1 MKKKPY
7 IINTSR
13 SQCVESKSLIK
24 AYKMKKIKGFYLDVF
39 DKEPISSNS
48 ELYKTINDN
57 IVLTPHAA
65 GVSRDIPSKTAEI
78 IAKEIKKIL
87 DQDAKSTLLENT
99 VRSTE
104 IEIQIWVTSYTKYV
118 TLTNVYFH

>member
-48 ELYKTINDN
+48 ELYKIINNN

-65 GVSRDIPSKTAEI
+65 GVSKDIPSKTAEI

-87 DQDAKSTLLENT
+87 QSQTPKFITNPKLFNVVKKNIKKLL
-99 VRSTE
+99 
-104 IEIQIWVTSYTKYV
+104 
-118 TLTNVYFH
+118 